1 MKLLKSS
8 FWLHSIFY
16 TLLQRFSLF
25 FFGAVSFMVL
35 IRGFAKQPHGIE
47 TNGIWAMYLTII
59 TLFETIKQG
68 LLRNPTIKF
77 LGMTEYA
84 DKKKEVQS
92 SALVINIACSLLAM
106 LLFTLGGNT
115 LAHFFKMQEL
125 VPLLAWSILFIVLL
139 IPYNHYE
146 ILLQAHY
153 EFPKIFWAYFIRQ
166 SIFFTGVLVLSFFYT
181 EYLTLLNLVL
191 LQILALFAGT
201 LVLFKATSQYRLRGF
216 HYDTAIMRSMFH
228 FGKYIFGTNLFS
240 SIARTFDHF
249 VTANILSA
257 AMGKTYVSYY
267 NIVGRIN
274 NMIDVPSLA
283 AADVLFPKNVQT
295 LETDGLGRVKY
306 YFERMMGTI
315 LALIV
320 PISLFIFFFPKF
332 IIYVLAGSDF
342 YGAVPILQLTILFS
356 LVRPLGFQFGSTL
369 DAIGK
374 PQANFYVS
382 VCLTLFNLGATYF
395 CLSKFEGIGAA
406 YATVAFNIVS
416 CIVLLAILKHYVKV
430 EVRNIGKYMI
440 QAYKDLFGFAR
451 KKLLKTSGS

>member
-1 MKLLKSS
+1 MKSS

-25 FFGAVSFMVL
+25 FFGAVSFIILV
-35 IRGFAKQPHGIE
+35 RGFSKQDHGVE
-47 TNGIWAMYLTII
+47 TNGVWAMYVTILA
-59 TLFETIKQG
+59 LFEAIKQG

-77 LGMTEYA
+77 LGLTEYA

-92 SALVINIACSLLAM
+92 SSLVINILCSAAAV
-106 LLFTLGGNT
+106 LLFTAGGGW
-115 LAHFFKMQEL
+115 LAHVFKMHDL
-125 VPLLAWSILFIVLL
+125 IPMLAWSSLFVILL

-146 ILLQAHY
+146 VLLQAHY
-153 EFPKIFWAYFIRQ
+153 QFPKIFWAYFVRQ
-166 SIFFTGVLVLSFFYT
+166 AIFFTGVILLTFVYP
-181 EYLTLLNLVL
+181 EHLTLLNLVL
-191 LQILALFAGT
+191 VQTGALLAGV
-201 LVLFKATSQYRLRGF
+201 LVLFRYTASYRLRGF
-216 HYDTAIMRSMFH
+216 HYDVKIMRGMFH

-240 SIARTFDHF
+240 NMARTFDHF
-249 VTANILSA
+249 VTANILPPDI
-257 AMGKTYVSYY
+257 GKHYVSYY

-295 LETDGLGRVKY
+295 LETDGLGKVKY

-320 PISLFIFFFPKF
+320 PISLFIFLFPKF
-332 IIYVLAGSDF
+332 IIYVLAGPEYYS
-342 YGAVPILQLTILFS
+342 AIPILQLTILFS

-382 VCLTLFNLGATYF
+382 VFLTLFNLAATYIGLYLF
-395 CLSKFEGIGAA
+395 KGMGAA
-406 YATVAFNIVS
+406 YATVVFNVLS
-416 CIVLLAILKHYVKV
+416 CFVLLAILKRYVHV

-440 QAYKDLFGFAR
+440 QSYKDLFGFAR